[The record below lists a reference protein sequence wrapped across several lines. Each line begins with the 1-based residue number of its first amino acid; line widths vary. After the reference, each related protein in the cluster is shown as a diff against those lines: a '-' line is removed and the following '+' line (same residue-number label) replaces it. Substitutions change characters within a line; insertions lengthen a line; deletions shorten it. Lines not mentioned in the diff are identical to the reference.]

1 MSFWRDKWCGDTP
14 LCDSFPSLFALA
26 ASKKAWV
33 KDVWNVSEG
42 GGSWSPRFTRP
53 FNDLEV
59 DELESLL
66 LCLCGKRVNMEKE
79 DRVQWTTMKSC
90 KFYVKSL
97 YKTLKLDSSVYF
109 PMKIIWNSCVQPKV
123 SFFVWEAS
131 QGKTFNLG
139 PNPEGGLDFSK

>member
-1 MSFWRDKWCGDTP
+1 M
-14 LCDSFPSLFALA
+14 CDSFPSLFALA

-42 GGSWSPRFTRP
+42 GGSWSPHFTRP

-59 DELESLL
+59 DEVESLL

-131 QGKTFNLG
+131 
-139 PNPEGGLDFSK
+139 